1 MKPPWLCLFFIL
13 TSLGINSAAGNT
25 NKEGVHVEED
35 AQGSYSIKI
44 KISRD
49 VNHREVVVNINLNA
63 IELENLSVNLKFDDT
78 LNSKSSENT
87 KPPHE
92 GDRNEPKDNDRSKPD
107 GDSSIV
113 GLKKD
118 ETNDNQTVTED
129 IALKENK
136 TMHHGDEQNK
146 DNNGSKPDEDPSIV
160 GVKKDQGETAND
172 NQIASKEDIALTNN
186 KTLEYK
192 DEQNKNYMSNWFWKI
207 WNTTYKG
214 LINMFACNELTTNI
228 TQNCLPWR
236 TVTAM
241 RTMGHSSP
249 GYDCEDPANYITNV
263 NKSSV
268 SVWSSQ
274 PVIQGDVITVKTEED
289 KEMYHVP
296 FILRM
301 PRDYRLPGHN
311 SSQNMNEVIHQS
323 LANKQNRNKSVESQR
338 YPNKDNV
345 SLEREATLLNKT
357 MQHGDKQ
364 NKTYMSNWFS
374 DVWNITYEGLINVFG
389 WNELPKNIN
398 QHWFHWRSVTM
409 STTSHLFPGYDG
421 DDPTKY
427 ITNGNK
433 SSASAWSSQPV
444 IRGDITQVKKDE
456 DKEMHDVPFILRMP
470 KDYRQYRLQ
479 GHNFTVNMDEVI
491 DRSLT
496 KKQNGNIFVESQRYQ
511 TKDNVSMEREATLFN
526 KTMQHGDKQNKTK
539 NRNKRKPDGDP
550 SIVGLKEDE
559 TNDNQTVTEDIA
571 LSPGHNFTVDMNEI
585 IPRNLTDKQNRNG
598 GISVESH
605 RYQTTDNVSIKREAI
620 LTDKNSTMATIKNA
634 SWLAKKSPN
643 FTRMEPDDGRIL
655 VEKVSG
661 VNYLARFYG
670 NTTRIA
676 PTNSFGQEIFEIIV
690 MYWMFDIGVMNLN
703 CTACFIKG
711 IIWLLRMLLE
721 RKLKKEQERLR
732 KLEQKGTNHERRKFM

>member
-146 DNNGSKPDEDPSIV
+146 PKDNNGSKPDEDPSIV

-192 DEQNKNYMSNWFWKI
+192 DE
-207 WNTTYKG
+207 
-214 LINMFACNELTTNI
+214 
-228 TQNCLPWR
+228 
-236 TVTAM
+236 
-241 RTMGHSSP
+241 
-249 GYDCEDPANYITNV
+249 
-263 NKSSV
+263 
-268 SVWSSQ
+268 
-274 PVIQGDVITVKTEED
+274 
-289 KEMYHVP
+289 
-296 FILRM
+296 
-301 PRDYRLPGHN
+301 
-311 SSQNMNEVIHQS
+311 
-323 LANKQNRNKSVESQR
+323 
-338 YPNKDNV
+338 
-345 SLEREATLLNKT
+345 
-357 MQHGDKQ
+357 Q